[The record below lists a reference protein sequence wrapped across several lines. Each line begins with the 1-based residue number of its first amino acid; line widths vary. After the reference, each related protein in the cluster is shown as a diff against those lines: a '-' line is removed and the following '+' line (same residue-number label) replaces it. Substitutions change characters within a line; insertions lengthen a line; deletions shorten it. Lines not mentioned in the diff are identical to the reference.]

1 MNIVKRRMSLSCF
14 RREQSARSRSVVA
27 SGKRRSGKVDKQKE
41 EERRRQEEEEARI
54 RKEQEEAE
62 RQEKERLEV
71 EERERLEAK
80 ERERRDGELA
90 ELSEA
95 LQAVR
100 LSTAQAESQQRASAQ
115 WERYMR
121 CDGTPDPS
129 EAKEINTFL
138 SLWVESAPRDVATAL
153 QQCSTALD
161 LIEELEFVLA
171 DTPDGVLNV
180 QTVSRHRHSILQL
193 QEIIARKLDQV
204 THDLLKC
211 ASKDAD
217 LETGN
222 LQTVVESPFMTLM
235 LWANLNKNP
244 RFKGYEFADRGAGFE
259 LPKPLAACPV
269 AVRILWTRYDHLTH
283 LCATSDLTP
292 ATTTTDGVP
301 AGPAA
306 DPAERSDARPQT
318 GDATAAPPEK
328 ERREEEAAEQEGKE
342 EGEAAVGGGGGGGGG
357 AEEPNAQA
365 EEGAAQI
372 ERRKSPMSTSSQ
384 ADDEKVAGTEEET
397 EITVVETD
405 RAAPPELP
413 VQQHDGTM
421 GSDEVDLR
429 QQLPL
434 GGVLYV
440 DLLELPPQPTF
451 ISGWTI
457 TQELEEEGGLRSY
470 PYRGGDAATQRGA
483 PSAGDSRGAGEEH
496 EAEGEPRDPPLGV
509 TVAVPPSLVVFEA
522 PQVARWDPQRQRW
535 RTDDVSDVTYDEA
548 TRKVAFRLATAGPV
562 CLLADA
568 HVNMPYH
575 GWELRSKGPQRVLF
589 TVMAAFVDVEFE
601 IRPGECRLCELP
613 EEGGESKTLSSLR
626 GVWMSPARLRDTLRR
641 HGLNVFPG
649 AHSDKYVAV
658 NVKDAQAESRAY
670 EQMALLVSNF
680 SFSWSRWNATR
691 GVHQLVMQVRE
702 GEEAAGGDAW
712 GLLLVTAERSC
723 RLRMSESAPAF
734 TDELP
739 DGAELH
745 STLCH
750 ALLAARDSTPAEMRA
765 AATAAPALTSTL
777 RQLLASTRVLSY
789 C

>member
-1 MNIVKRRMSLSCF
+1 M
-14 RREQSARSRSVVA
+14 SARSSVVA
-27 SGKRRSGKVDKQKE
+27 SGKRRSGKVDKQKKE

-62 RQEKERLEV
+62 RQERERLEV

-95 LQAVR
+95 LQAVW
-100 LSTAQAESQQRASAQ
+100 LSTTQADSQRRASAQ

-138 SLWVESAPRDVATAL
+138 SLWAESAPRDVATAL
-153 QQCSTALD
+153 RECSTALD
-161 LIEELEFVLA
+161 LIDELEFVLA
-171 DTPDGVLNV
+171 DTPDRVLNV

-193 QEIIARKLDQV
+193 QEIIASKLDQV
-204 THDLLKC
+204 THHLLKC

-222 LQTVVESPFMTLM
+222 LQTVVESSFMTLM
-235 LWANLNKNP
+235 LWANVNKNP
-244 RFKGYEFADRGAGFE
+244 RFKGYEFADRGVGFE
-259 LPKPLAACPV
+259 LPRPLAACPV
-269 AVRILWTRYDHLTH
+269 AVRILWTRYDHLT
-283 LCATSDLTP
+283 T
-292 ATTTTDGVP
+292 ATTTTDAVP

-306 DPAERSDARPQT
+306 DPAERSDARPRT
-318 GDATAAPPEK
+318 GDATVAPPEK
-328 ERREEEAAEQEGKE
+328 ERREEEGDEQEGKE
-342 EGEAAVGGGGGGGGG
+342 EGEAAVDDGGGGGG
-357 AEEPNAQA
+357 AEEPSAQA

-372 ERRKSPMSTSSQ
+372 ERRKSPISTSSQ

-397 EITVVETD
+397 EEEGITVVETD

-413 VQQHDGTM
+413 VQQHGGTM

-429 QQLPL
+429 QQWPL

-440 DLLELPPQPTF
+440 DLLELPPQPTL

-496 EAEGEPRDPPLGV
+496 DTEGEPRDPPLGV

-548 TRKVAFRLATAGPV
+548 TRKLAFRLATPGPV

-575 GWELRSKGPQRVLF
+575 GWELRSTGPQRVLF

-613 EEGGESKTLSSLR
+613 EEGGESNTLSSLR
-626 GVWMSPARLRDTLRR
+626 GAWMSPARLRDTLRR

-670 EQMALLVSNF
+670 EQMALLVSTF

-691 GVHQLVMQVRE
+691 GAHQLVMQVRE
-702 GEEAAGGDAW
+702 GEEAAAGGAAW

-723 RLRMSESAPAF
+723 RLRMPESAPAF

-750 ALLAARDSTPAEMRA
+750 ALLAQRESTPTEMRA